1 MLACL
6 TTYSQQFYI
15 ITNGGVKR
23 ITITKTG
30 YTGEFI
36 TGCAQIGTIA
46 LYKNTLYTITGDGSI
61 SQSTISGNTT
71 IDCKL
76 VANTPC
82 YGAVGMTVNERGVL
96 YFAAATDLYKLDP
109 QKPVAELVGTMPYR
123 CAGDF
128 IFNKGTLYMAAIE
141 GIVKVNL
148 SNPPLS
154 TLVIPLTTIS
164 YGMASLLGADGQIK
178 PYATTSNSIS
188 GTDLLELDFVKNV
201 VTKAAYN
208 IAEPVGDAASE
219 VESGT
224 LLNNI
229 VVSEQ
234 CDNPGKGQIQV
245 SAIGDKKPIYYSLNG
260 GAADTVGLYQ
270 NLSSGTYNIR
280 VTAPDTVLNTTAEV
294 PDYSLN
300 RPAVTYTVLNTK
312 CELSGQITFHIAD
325 DGDRYKIKFNAD
337 TLAFT
342 QPITGLATGTYR
354 FMVLRENGCLYGTY
368 DVTIGRTKCDII
380 VTDVTVAQQCN
391 ALLRGTVAVN
401 TPTHAYPYTYTLNGI
416 NNSNGAFSDV
426 DKGSYQIKITSSEDT
441 IYVPVTVP
449 DYKLTVPAFNVI
461 QRAELCDLGGE
472 ITFNNTGN
480 TRLYQ
485 LQFNG
490 ALYAFN
496 HTFTNLHAGHHLFTI
511 FDEKGCI
518 VDTAGI
524 QLVQLPCSPVVFPN
538 TFTPNGDGIN
548 DIFRPNQDS
557 RARQYKLHIYNRL
570 GQEVFFSTNMFEGWP
585 GTSNNKNAPAGI
597 YYWVVNFVNEE
608 QKPAV
613 QKGWVS
619 LLR

>member
-6 TTYSQQFYI
+6 TAYSQQFYI
-15 ITNGGVKR
+15 TTGGGVKR

-30 YTGEFI
+30 YDAEI
-36 TGCAQIGTIA
+36 IASCAQSGTIA
-46 LYKNTLYTITGDGSI
+46 LYKNTLYTINGLGAVF
-61 SQSTISGNTT
+61 QSTINGNTA

-76 VANTPC
+76 VANTPA

-148 SNPPLS
+148 SDPSLS
-154 TLVIPLTTIS
+154 TLIIPLTTIS
-164 YGMASLLGADGQIK
+164 YGMASLLGADGQIR
-178 PYATTSNSIS
+178 PYAMALSPMG

-201 VTKAAYN
+201 VTKTAYK
-208 IAEPVGDAASE
+208 ISDPVGDAASD

-229 VVSEQ
+229 IVSEQ

-260 GAADTVGLYQ
+260 GIADTVGLYQ
-270 NLSSGTYNIR
+270 NLSAGTYNIR
-280 VTAPDTVLNTTAEV
+280 VTAPDTVLNTTAVV

-300 RPAVTYTVLNTK
+300 RPVVTYTISNAK
-312 CELSGQITFHIAD
+312 CEVLGQIKFHIAD
-325 DGDRYKIKFNAD
+325 DSTRYKIKFNND
-337 TLAFT
+337 TLAFA
-342 QPITGLATGTYR
+342 QPITGLATGTYQL
-354 FMVLRENGCLYGTY
+354 MVLRENGCLYGTY
-368 DVTIGRTKCDII
+368 NVTIGRTKCAII
-380 VTDVTVAQQCN
+380 LTDVAVAQQCD

-401 TPTHAYPYTYTLNGI
+401 TPTHAYPYTYTLNGV
-416 NNSNGAFSDV
+416 NNSNGAFSNV

-441 IYVPVTVP
+441 VYVPVTVP
-449 DYKLTVPAFNVI
+449 DYKLTVPAFNVT
-461 QRAELCDLGGE
+461 QKPELCDLGGE

-480 TRLYQ
+480 TRLFQ

-490 ALYAFN
+490 TKYPFN
-496 HTFTNLHAGHHLFTI
+496 HTFANLHAGYHQFTI
-511 FDEKGCI
+511 FDDKGCI
-518 VDTAGI
+518 VDTAGV

-548 DIFRPNQDS
+548 DIFRPNQDG
-557 RARQYKLHIYNRL
+557 RARQYKLHVYNRL
-570 GQEVFFSTNMFEGWP
+570 GQEVFFSTSMFEGWP
-585 GTSNNKNAPAGI
+585 GTSNNKDAPAGI
-597 YYWVVNFVNEE
+597 YYWVVNFVDED

-613 QKGWVS
+613 QKGWVT